1 MPSTSIAGSR
11 KSPPFTPRTGVPAYL
26 LTILR
31 IYLGV
36 ILLYTVIGK
45 LSQPTPFSDEM
56 LAYLQAVM
64 SRGKMTGFYHRFLQT
79 TVLTHPK
86 VFSYLVLT
94 GELTAGIGLLTG
106 TLTRLCAF
114 IAGLLFLNYML
125 SKGRWFWSP
134 DSEDAA
140 VFFIALVLLLGR
152 AGRFFGFDR
161 FLAARW
167 PNAILW

>member
-1 MPSTSIAGSR
+1 MEMRANTR
-11 KSPPFTPRTGVPAYL
+11 CVPAYL

-31 IYLGV
+31 IYLGI

-45 LSQPTPFSDEM
+45 LIQATPFSDEM
-56 LAYLQAVM
+56 LAYLNTVM
-64 SRGKMTGFYHRFLQT
+64 SRGRMAGFYHHFLET
-79 TVLTHPK
+79 TVVPNARL
-86 VFSYLVLT
+86 FSYLVLT

-106 TLTRLCAF
+106 TLTRMSAF

-140 VFFIALVLLLGR
+140 VFFIALVLMLGK
-152 AGRFFGFDR
+152 AGRTLGIDR
-161 FLAARW
+161 FLAAKR
-167 PNAILW
+167 PNALLW

>member
-1 MPSTSIAGSR
+1 MEPAAHSAR
-11 KSPPFTPRTGVPAYL
+11 VPAYL

-45 LSQPTPFSDEM
+45 VVQPAPFSDEM
-56 LAYLQAVM
+56 LTYLNAVM
-64 SRGKMTGFYHRFLQT
+64 SRGRISGFYLRFLQT
-79 TVLTHPK
+79 TVVPHAK
-86 VFSYLVLT
+86 IFSYLVLT

-106 TLTRLCAF
+106 TLTRMCAF
-114 IAGLLFLNYML
+114 IAGVLFVNYML

-140 VFFIALVLLLGR
+140 VFFIALVLMLGK
-152 AGRFFGFDR
+152 AGRFFGVDR
-161 FLAARW
+161 YLAAKW
-167 PNAILW
+167 PNSIFW